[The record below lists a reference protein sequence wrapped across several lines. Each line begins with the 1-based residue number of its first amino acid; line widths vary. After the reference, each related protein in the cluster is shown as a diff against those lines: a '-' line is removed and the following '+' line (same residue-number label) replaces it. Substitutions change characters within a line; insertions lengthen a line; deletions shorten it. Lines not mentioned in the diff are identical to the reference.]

1 MDISN
6 SNDVYLSNKLVG
18 QDDHI
23 TQLIDLFEQLQLAT
37 VETCHPNLDIFTFSE
52 KVPYFAV
59 IIKRQPQSKSPKPS
73 AASTRPKAS
82 IPLVV
87 PDHQEPCKEKMVH
100 LSWNPFEDEDT
111 ASPQDTM
118 DSPWS
123 SYSSDS
129 GQCEIWYEQKQEIAI
144 GLVYLASPGISE
156 EDPLHCRELS
166 IGIIIDRAH
175 RGRGH
180 ARYAMNT
187 VLDKAFREYGCH
199 RILAM
204 LPEHIAN
211 DKAICFFTQMR
222 FEHEGTRRRGFFSRM
237 ENTFKDVTYMGMLN
251 TDWMLNA
258 QSTSVS
264 KKVAPKSVWDELFAR
279 HQREREELLCWETTG
294 QRRGRRVYTPT
305 QIDYDMG
312 EDEEGADIDVETDT
326 ERMGSGSSS
335 EGVTHGMRKLR
346 VDVALNQDVR
356 SPCPSNPS
364 SGYLSASSSVVSFAS
379 SGYALIDAQDFS
391 DEGSECSAHL

>member
-52 KVPYFAV
+52 K
-59 IIKRQPQSKSPKPS
+59 
-73 AASTRPKAS
+73 
-82 IPLVV
+82 
-87 PDHQEPCKEKMVH
+87 
-100 LSWNPFEDEDT
+100 DEDT